1 MPFVNSGEITKK
13 RYNYFLSKEG
23 YNYFRDDMWTS
34 LEQQN
39 GLVSPKRKPVG
50 MVIELGEEYTT
61 THLDKVWK
69 RARGFIFCEKEGA
82 AVKLKPLSLFGWVIV
97 AGQGYPTRLMRR
109 LLKEDTRP
117 VLALHDFDPDGAGI
131 YRALGY
137 KTRRTAHLDIDLGQR
152 VIDLGLLE
160 EHCEA
165 LNLPTQATPEKYQKK
180 GIFERV
186 ELSALSTLKLRMDVE
201 EPLLAFVVSLMHD
214 RGIILSSLPEPR
226 SEMAKDNIRWTI
238 ERIIR
243 PIIDRIVDDHT
254 KDIEG
259 DSVGVRIEADEQ
271 TIDIPD
277 LEARMNEI
285 SSALVHW

>member
-1 MPFVNSGEITKK
+1 
-13 RYNYFLSKEG
+13 
-23 YNYFRDDMWTS
+23 
-34 LEQQN
+34 
-39 GLVSPKRKPVG
+39 
-50 MVIELGEEYTT
+50 
-61 THLDKVWK
+61 
-69 RARGFIFCEKEGA
+69 
-82 AVKLKPLSLFGWVIV
+82 
-97 AGQGYPTRLMRR
+97 MRR

-226 SEMAKDNIRWTI
+226 SEMAKDNIRWAI

-285 SSALVHW
+285 SSAHW